1 MKINIK
7 KIVCLSCIII
17 FWLLLYFFYSVSV
30 MDTTQTK
37 GWKEIHFA
45 ARDNSVDKIVELINL
60 GIDVD
65 EKANIGITPLWI
77 ASAYGSADAV
87 KALVQNG
94 ANVNLCSG

>member
-7 KIVCLSCIII
+7 KFICLSCIIT

-30 MDTTQTK
+30 MDTNQTK

-45 ARDNSVDKIVELINL
+45 ARDNSVDEIVELINL

-65 EKANIGITPLWI
+65 ERANIGI
-77 ASAYGSADAV
+77 
-87 KALVQNG
+87 
-94 ANVNLCSG
+94 